1 MKFLRTT
8 STRRLL
14 ALIAGVVV
22 AIGGGTAIAV
32 AAAGGG
38 PVPPPKSLASALHQ
52 AATAPAIQGI
62 SGRVSFT
69 NHLIASSNIQGSDP
83 ILTGASG
90 RFWISSDG
98 RLRIELQSDNGDAQ
112 VVVNNGAFWIY
123 DPSSNTVY
131 EGSLPAG
138 MSSSKTDKKQSHDR
152 IPSIATIQSWLSRLA
167 QHANLSGA
175 IPGDVAGRPAYTV
188 RVSPQ
193 HSGGLLGN
201 VQLAWDAVRGVPLR
215 FAVYA
220 RGDSSPVLE
229 LKVTDISYGAVPASD
244 FASAPPAGAKV
255 VKVTTPGAGSA
266 TGSAADRAAEKR
278 AKGRLHQ
285 DVTGVAAVARHV
297 PFSLVAPRTLVGLPR
312 QSVSLLDWGGHPAAL
327 VTYGQGLGGIAVIE
341 QSPGS
346 GASSSAGQSESGDHR
361 GLSLPTV
368 SINGATGQELDTALG
383 TVVRFTRGGV
393 AYTVIGSVPAAAADA
408 AARAL

>member
-14 ALIAGVVV
+14 ALVAGVVV

-38 PVPPPKSLASALHQ
+38 PTPPPKSLASALHQ

-62 SGRVSFT
+62 SGRVSFA

-90 RFWISSDG
+90 RFWISSEG

-112 VVVNNGAFWIY
+112 VVVNNGAFWVY
-123 DPSSNTVY
+123 DPSSNTAY
-131 EGSLPAG
+131 EGNLPADT
-138 MSSSKTDKKQSHDR
+138 SSTKADKKQAHDG

-175 IPGDVAGRPAYTV
+175 IPGDVAGQPAYTV

-201 VQLAWDAVRGVPLR
+201 IQLAWDAVRGVPLR

-220 RGDSSPVLE
+220 RGDNSPVLE
-229 LKVTDISYGAVPASD
+229 LKVTDISYGPVPPSD
-244 FASAPPAGAKV
+244 FATEPPAGTKI
-255 VKVTTPGAGSA
+255 VKVNTLAGASGQA
-266 TGSAADRAAEKR
+266 SAADRAAEKR
-278 AKGRLHQ
+278 GKGKVHQ
-285 DVTGVAAVARHV
+285 DVTGVAAVARHL
-297 PFSLVAPRTLVGLPR
+297 PFSLVAPRSLVGLPR

-346 GASSSAGQSESGDHR
+346 GANSAGQSQSGDHR